1 MTGTMP
7 DSPRVAPVF
16 IQTGTTH
23 SRMGAIRCQTPI
35 VIALTTEIGS
45 LGAEVAAGL
54 AARLGLRIIRFANV
68 ADRVADRLKVK
79 PRVVLRYA
87 EGTASLL
94 ERWRIDSRKFFHF
107 TTEEILHL
115 AQDGNVLIEGW
126 EAAKPLWDVRGVISV
141 RVCAAT
147 DFHQQGSSD
156 ANAALAQIE
165 REAAARE
172 RSMRPY
178 FKVVEEDA
186 RVHGVT
192 FNTERLSVES
202 CVDTIAELAGRR
214 WLPDCTAVRSALADK
229 FLEARIGSAFAEHIS
244 PSLAPLGVSVS
255 VAHGKVTLD
264 GISCSGSLRRRAER
278 IARTVSGGL
287 PIENRIVSVPSRGRF
302 RLSECRAGNETGSVE
317 ASTSRVHPLNGPP
330 CYTYSGY
337 KLASARADEIATSA
351 LRGCGRRH

>member
-79 PRVVLRYA
+79 LGAVLRYA

-94 ERWRIDSRKFFHF
+94 ERWRIDAGKFFHF
-107 TTEEILHL
+107 TTEEILRL

-141 RVCAAT
+141 RVCART
-147 DFHQQGSSD
+147 DFRMRVLMNQQGSSD
-156 ANAALAQIE
+156 ANAALTRIE
-165 REAAARE
+165 REAAVRAR
-172 RSMRPY
+172 SVRPY
-178 FKVVEEDA
+178 FKIVEEGS
-186 RVHGVT
+186 RVHDVT
-192 FNTERLSVES
+192 FNTERLSVET

-214 WLPDCTAVRSALADK
+214 WLPDRIAVRSALADK

-244 PSLAPLGVSVS
+244 PSLAPLGVLVS
-255 VAHGKVTLD
+255 VAHGRVTLD
-264 GISCSGSLRRRAER
+264 GISCSGGLRRAAESV
-278 IARTVSGGL
+278 ARTVSGGL
-287 PIENRIVSVPSRGRF
+287 PIENRIVSVPSHGRF
-302 RLSECRAGNETGSVE
+302 QLSECRANNETGSIEV
-317 ASTSRVHPLNGPP
+317 STQIVTNMMAFRRAEIPSKSPGPSKRF
-330 CYTYSGY
+330 TVS
-337 KLASARADEIATSA
+337 SA
-351 LRGCGRRH
+351 

>member
-1 MTGTMP
+1 
-7 DSPRVAPVF
+7 
-16 IQTGTTH
+16 
-23 SRMGAIRCQTPI
+23 
-35 VIALTTEIGS
+35 
-45 LGAEVAAGL
+45 
-54 AARLGLRIIRFANV
+54 
-68 ADRVADRLKVK
+68 
-79 PRVVLRYA
+79 VVLRYA

-147 DFHQQGSSD
+147 DFRMRVLMNQQGSSD

-172 RSMRPY
+172 RSVRPY
-178 FKVVEEDA
+178 FKVVEEEA
-186 RVHGVT
+186 RVHDVT

-214 WLPDCTAVRSALADK
+214 WFPDCTAVRSTLADK

-264 GISCSGSLRRRAER
+264 GISYSGSLRRRAER
-278 IARTVSGGL
+278 IARTVSGRL
-287 PIENRIVSVPSRGRF
+287 RIENRIVSVPSHGRF
-302 RLSECRAGNETGSVE
+302 RLSECRASNETGSVCQGQTGRANE
-317 ASTSRVHPLNGPP
+317 RRSR
-330 CYTYSGY
+330 
-337 KLASARADEIATSA
+337 DQ
-351 LRGCGRRH
+351 